1 MCWRLLFVLCVLC
14 YCLQRITLSISEHDW
29 FVPIAY
35 FVVGGVLCFVRYVHL
50 REWIKLYFYQ
60 LLTVCNACAC
70 AGEYV
75 CFCLWLRRNQ
85 TLRRRHAQTSWRLS
99 PFFVWFLCM
108 CYDVYMNVEMCF
120 MEYRYRSRTIVFCST
135 ICCESVHICA
145 CVCCVLSLCAACM
158 ENRIVCLIRI
168 IANID

>member
-75 CFCLWLRRNQ
+75 CFCGYDGIKRSAGAMPK
-85 TLRRRHAQTSWRLS
+85 RHGVFLL
-99 PFFVWFLCM
+99 FLC
-108 CYDVYMNVEMCF
+108 DF
-120 MEYRYRSRTIVFCST
+120 
-135 ICCESVHICA
+135 
-145 CVCCVLSLCAACM
+145 CVCVMMCIWMWKCVLWNIDIEAGRLCFAQPSAVSLCIYVHAYV
-158 ENRIVCLIRI
+158 VCCLCVQRVWKIELC
-168 IANID
+168 A